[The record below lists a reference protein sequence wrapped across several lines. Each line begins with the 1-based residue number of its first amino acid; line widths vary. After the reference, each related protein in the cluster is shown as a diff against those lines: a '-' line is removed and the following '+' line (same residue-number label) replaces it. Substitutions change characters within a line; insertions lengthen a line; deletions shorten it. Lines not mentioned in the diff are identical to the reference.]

1 MKRTY
6 ALLLAMGLALT
17 ACASGGDDA
26 AIDMTFADSGGGE
39 EAALQS
45 PDEGG
50 DGEDFTEVDIGL
62 AADREVIRRASL
74 QLHASD
80 TRTAFDD
87 IAALV
92 ETAGGF
98 VANATVYPT
107 ASEDAQPEVT
117 MTLRVPSDQLSATL
131 TAIKGAADEVV
142 SETQGAEDVTEQFV
156 DLEARLTNL
165 RALEVELRA
174 LLTEVREQENADP
187 AKLLT
192 VFNEVSAV
200 RGEIEQ
206 IQGQLNY
213 LTDKT
218 SLATVEV
225 GITQTPSAAPLVDEP
240 WSPAETSREA
250 ASSLV
255 SGLQNVADWAINFAI
270 YVLPMLVLIVGPLAL
285 ISLFVYR
292 RFFRKPPVDPTPAGA

>member
-1 MKRTY
+1 MKRTF
-6 ALLLAMGLALT
+6 ALLAAMGLTLT
-17 ACASGGDDA
+17 ACAQTGGDA
-26 AIDMTFADSGGGE
+26 STGMTFPDSGGE
-39 EAALQS
+39 QASLQRA
-45 PDEGG
+45 
-50 DGEDFTEVDIGL
+50 DGTDEDFVEVEVAL
-62 AADREVIRRASL
+62 ADGRQVIRRASL
-74 QLHASD
+74 QLHAAD
-80 TRTAFDD
+80 TRSAFDD
-87 IAALV
+87 IATLV

-107 ASEDAQPEVT
+107 VNDDAQPEVT

-131 TAIKGAADEVV
+131 TAIKGTADDVV
-142 SETQGAEDVTEQFV
+142 SETQGADDVTEQFV

-165 RALEVELRA
+165 QALEVELRA

-192 VFNEVSAV
+192 VFNEVSSV

-213 LTDKT
+213 LSDKT
-218 SLATVEV
+218 SLATVDV

-240 WSPAETSREA
+240 WSPAETTREA

-255 SGLQNVADWAINFAI
+255 GGLQNIADWAINFGI
-270 YVLPMLVLIVGPLAL
+270 YALPMLLLVVGPVVV
-285 ISLFVYR
+285 IGLFVYR
-292 RFFRKPPVDPTPAGA
+292 RFFRKPPTDPTPAGA

>member
-1 MKRTY
+1 MKRTF
-6 ALLLAMGLALT
+6 AFLVAMGLALT
-17 ACASGGDDA
+17 ACTGGGDA
-26 AIDMTFADSGGGE
+26 STSDMTLADSGGE

-50 DGEDFTEVDIGL
+50 ADGDFTQVDVAL
-62 AADREVIRRASL
+62 ASDREVIRRANL
-74 QLHASD
+74 QLHASN
-80 TRTAFDD
+80 TRSAFDE
-87 IAALV
+87 ITALV
-92 ETAGGF
+92 QTAGGF
-98 VANATVYPT
+98 VATATVYPT
-107 ASEDAQPEVT
+107 ASEEAQPEVT

-131 TAIKGAADEVV
+131 AAIKGTADEVV
-142 SETQGAEDVTEQFV
+142 SETQGAEDVTEQFI

-165 RALEVELRA
+165 QALEVELRA
-174 LLTEVREQENADP
+174 LLTEVREQDNADP

-192 VFNEVSAV
+192 VFNEVSSV

-213 LTDKT
+213 LSDKT

-225 GITQTPSAAPLVDEP
+225 EITQTPSAAPLVDEP

-255 SGLQNVADWAINFAI
+255 AGLQNVADWAINFAI
-270 YVLPMLVLIVGPLAL
+270 YVLPMLVLIVGPLAV
-285 ISLFVYR
+285 IGLFVYR
-292 RFFRKPPVDPTPAGA
+292 RFFRRPPTDPTPAGA